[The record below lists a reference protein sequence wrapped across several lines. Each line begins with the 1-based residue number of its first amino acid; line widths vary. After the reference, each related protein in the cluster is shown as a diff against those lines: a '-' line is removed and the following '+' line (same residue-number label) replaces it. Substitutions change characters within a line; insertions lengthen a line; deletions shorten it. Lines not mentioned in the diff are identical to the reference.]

1 MAPKRTLDDTKEN
14 PNSKKSK
21 TSTIVSTMEDVLDKI
36 KSTTMVFLKDLY
48 IDLHNAAKTGN
59 LTAVKNFLAAGIKVD
74 TKNNDGKT
82 ALHLASQS
90 GHLEI
95 VMELLNNGANVDLII
110 DLQEYEYA
118 WHSHDNYYEGRGRN
132 ALPAFGL

>member
-36 KSTTMVFLKDLY
+36 KSTTTMVFLKDLY

-74 TKNNDGKT
+74 TKNDEGKT

-95 VMELLNNGANVDLII
+95 VIELLKNGANVDLII
-110 DLQEYEYA
+110 DLVE
-118 WHSHDNYYEGRGRN
+118 DDIGI
-132 ALPAFGL
+132 